1 MTSNQALAEDRTY
14 AATAGAQAGGL
25 HSDSHRRALF
35 DHFMPRIMKCR
46 LEDLVRETPL
56 QSMEGLSRR
65 LGVDVLIKRED
76 MQRVHS
82 FKLRGAYARL
92 RTMSPEARA
101 RGVICASAGNHAQ
114 GVALAASHM
123 GMAATVVMPDITP
136 VIKINAVE
144 KLGAE
149 VRISG
154 ENFDEACA
162 HAMALAKQT
171 GAEFIHPYDDEEVIA
186 GQGTIALELFR
197 QIPAISGGMIDT
209 LFVPVGGGGL
219 AAGIGLVAKYMQPD
233 LRLIAVEAEESAS
246 MRAALNAGSPVTLPE
261 MGFFAEGVAVRRAGD
276 LTHALCAD
284 LLDEIITVSSD
295 EICAAV
301 QDIYEDT
308 RAIAEPA
315 GAIGVAGMKRWY
327 ASLSHRKRHAG
338 HQRAATILTGANV
351 NFARL
356 QHIAERAAVGVSS
369 EALLG
374 VTIPERPGSF
384 LDFCRCIGAR
394 QITEFNYRYA
404 GPPDG
409 TPAGDAH
416 IFVGIALQ
424 HGDRERS
431 QIIQALRE
439 NGYPVS
445 DLSQNDMARAHI
457 RHMVGGRASAA
468 GEKVLRS
475 VFPERPGALLRF
487 LEGLEG
493 GWNISLFHYRNHGS
507 EYGRVLIGIQVPPDD
522 EERFAAF
529 VERCEY
535 PFAYESDNLAYQMFV
550 GSQDY
555 D

>member
-1 MTSNQALAEDRTY
+1 MSNQAVAERRTY
-14 AATAGAQAGGL
+14 TDQVPVEAGGT
-25 HSDSHRRALF
+25 HSADHRRALF

-56 QSMEGLSRR
+56 QPMEGLSRR

-92 RTMSPEARA
+92 RAMDAQARA
-101 RGVICASAGNHAQ
+101 RGVVCASAGNHAQ
-114 GVALAASHM
+114 GVAMAASHL
-123 GMAATVVMPDITP
+123 GIRATVVMPDITP
-136 VIKINAVE
+136 VIKISAVE
-144 KLGAE
+144 KLGAQ
-149 VRISG
+149 VSING
-154 ENFDEACA
+154 ESFDEACV
-162 HAMALAKQT
+162 HAMKIAQET

-186 GQGTIALELFR
+186 GQGTIALEMFR
-197 QIPAISGGMIDT
+197 QIPAITGGMIDT

-219 AAGIGLVAKYMQPD
+219 AAGIGLVAKFMQPD
-233 LRLIAVEAEESAS
+233 LRLVAVEAEESAS

-261 MGFFAEGVAVRRAGD
+261 IGFFAEGVAVRRAGD
-276 LTHALCAD
+276 ITHALCAD
-284 LLDEIITVSSD
+284 LLDEIITVTSD

-315 GAIGVAGMKRWY
+315 GALGVAGMKRWY
-327 ASLSHRKRHAG
+327 ASLSHRKRQGG

-384 LDFCRCIGAR
+384 LEFCRCIGAR

-404 GPPDG
+404 GPGDG
-409 TPAGDAH
+409 APTGDAH

-431 QIIQALRE
+431 EIIRALRE

-445 DLSQNDMARAHI
+445 DLSHNDMARAHI
-457 RHMVGGRASAA
+457 RHMVGGRASAR

-487 LEGLEG
+487 LEGLESD
-493 GWNISLFHYRNHGS
+493 WNISLFHYRNHGS
-507 EYGRVLIGIQVPPDD
+507 EYGRVLIGIQVPEDD
-522 EERFAAF
+522 EERFADF
-529 VERCEY
+529 VARCEY
-535 PFAYESDNLAYQMFV
+535 PFAFESDNLAYQMFV
-550 GSQDY
+550 GGQEV
-555 D
+555 